1 MKNLFNKIKQFIID
15 HKTASV
21 IVLIII
27 LIIGYWTYGKLTSTT
42 GEVRYVTAQAE
53 KATIIAT
60 ITGTGQVSSS
70 TQIDIKPKASGEIIY
85 LPVQSGQ
92 KVGSDTLIAKIDTR
106 DAQKTI
112 RDAETSLESAKLSLE
127 KLKIQDSADNMNAD
141 LAKSYDDGFN
151 TVSNVFLDMPTIMTG
166 LNDMLYKT
174 NNFSNGQ
181 WSIDW
186 YANEVVQKDS
196 DAALAYKKKVNDSYA
211 LALKAFNTTFDDYK
225 KASRNSDNATIE
237 ALITETYNTT
247 KVVADSI
254 KVTSNYIDFVKSS
267 MSTNNFTVPQIFT
280 THQASLN
287 SYTSE
292 TNSHLL
298 TLLSITTSIKNYKD
312 AFLNSDLDVQ
322 SSQLSVK
329 QRENALQDAKD
340 NLANYYIYTPFGG
353 TLSNVAVKKTDSVSS
368 GTTIATLITDKQLAE
383 LSLNEVDIAKIST
396 GQKATLTFDAIPDLT
411 ISGKVAEIDSIGTV
425 SSGVVNYTV
434 KISFDTSDIRVK
446 PGMSVNATI
455 ITDIKQDVLT
465 VPNSAIKTQNGS
477 SYVET
482 FDTALADPA
491 TGVQSSPSL
500 TLPNKKTVTTG
511 ISNDTV
517 TEITSGLNE
526 GDITVTKTITGTTAT
541 AKTASTKS
549 ILSGVGGGP
558 RN

>member
-92 KVGSDTLIAKIDTR
+92 KVGSGTLIAKIDTK

-174 NNFSNGQ
+174 NNSSNGQ
-181 WSIDW
+181 WSVDW

-196 DAALAYKKKVNDSYA
+196 DDALAYKKKVNDSYA
-211 LALKAFNTTFDDYK
+211 LALKAFNATFDDYK

-237 ALITETYNTT
+237 ALIRETYNTT
-247 KVVADSI
+247 KIVADSI

-267 MSTNNFTVPQIFT
+267 MSTNNFTIPQIFT

-287 SYTSE
+287 NYTSE

-329 QRENALQDAKD
+329 QRENGLQDAKD

-491 TGVQSSPSL
+491 TGVQGSPSL

-526 GDITVTKTITGTTAT
+526 GDIAVAKTITGVTAT
-541 AKTASTKS
+541 AKATSTKS
-549 ILSGVGGGP
+549 ILGGMGGGH
-558 RN
+558 